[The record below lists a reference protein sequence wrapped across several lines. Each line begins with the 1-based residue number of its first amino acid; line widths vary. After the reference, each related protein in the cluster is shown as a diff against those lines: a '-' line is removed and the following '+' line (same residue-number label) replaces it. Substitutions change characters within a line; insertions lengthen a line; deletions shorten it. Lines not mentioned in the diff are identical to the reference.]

1 MPPGDGVAAGGAA
14 GGTFDIRFIR
24 DQPESLEEFLG
35 EGAWGLRG
43 RITLGGYAEEFVALM
58 RTWSRADYER
68 QWLQAARRLLEGADR
83 TAFFT
88 SAYEFR
94 WTLWRVGERV
104 HAQEH
109 FLTAEHFPE
118 PFDPDDLY
126 THIQDRRTH
135 TDYGTAISEWSVELA
150 AIAAFAARAPH
161 PPPHEHLYRPADPE
175 SA

>member
-1 MPPGDGVAAGGAA
+1 MPAIDGAAAGVEG
-14 GGTFDIRFIR
+14 GGSGTETGTFDIRFIR
-24 DQPESLEEFLG
+24 DEVESLAEFLG

-43 RITLGGYAEEFVALM
+43 RITLGEYTEEFVALL
-58 RTWSRADYER
+58 RTWTRADYER
-68 QWLQAARRLLEGADR
+68 HWVQAARRMADGADR

-104 HAQEH
+104 VAQEH

-126 THIQDRRTH
+126 THIQDRRTR
-135 TDYGTAISEWSVELA
+135 TDDGAAISEWTLDLA
-150 AIAAFAARAPH
+150 GVAAFAARAPH
-161 PPPHEHLYRPADPE
+161 PP
-175 SA
+175 SG